1 MLGVIA
7 SNRCIMFGNACVTAD
22 GRVLNGGRVPEFDI
36 ITLPTCKKVTAK
48 SMVTKII
55 IVEKE
60 SFFYELVTVFKQF
73 KLADQYLLI
82 SGRGY
87 PDLNTRELLL

>member
-1 MLGVIA
+1 
-7 SNRCIMFGNACVTAD
+7 MFGKACVTAD
-22 GRVLNGGRVPEFDI
+22 GRVLNGGPAPEFDI